1 MYAIAETVLTTWLKA
16 AFPLARVVTEL
27 PANLATVV
35 PCIQVTRFGGGDDV
49 ITLDAAHI
57 DIDCY
62 AVDRTTARDLAEQ
75 IRTSLRFQL
84 PGQIVAGGTVAQV
97 STIAAPSWTPYDNTA
112 LRRFVASYRV
122 VIHSHV

>member
-35 PCIQVTRFGGGDDV
+35 PCIQVTRFGGADDV

-62 AVDRTTARDLAEQ
+62 TVDRTTARVLAEQ
-75 IRTSLRFQL
+75 VRTSLRLQL
-84 PGQIVAGGTVAQV
+84 PGQIVAGGTVALV
-97 STIAAPSWTPYDNTA
+97 STISAPTWTPYDNTA